1 LQTFTR
7 FFRLEHRTLNIER
20 RTLTKEERIVTQHKL
35 TPWLFLAFPLA
46 LYLIWVIGPAVYTM
60 YLSLTEWDGLS
71 KPVFSGLYNFR
82 LLFDDPVFIKSLL
95 NNLKWLVIFILMPV
109 ILGLTLAMI
118 LNKGIQGD
126 KFFKAAIYSPMI
138 LSPAVIGLIW
148 SWIYE
153 PAGGLLNTTLHAL
166 GLKFLTGGWLSD
178 PGLVLY
184 CIIAAAAWR
193 HTGYVM
199 ILYLTG
205 LKGISPTVIEAAR
218 VDGATGWRL
227 FLHILFPLLKPSTI
241 IVIVVTIIESLRAF
255 DMVNIM
261 TQGGPFNSSNVLANF
276 MYIEAFKNYRMGYGA
291 AIAVIL
297 FLIMFVFIVMY
308 LREVVQSEVRDM

>member
-1 LQTFTR
+1 MT
-7 FFRLEHRTLNIER
+7 E
-20 RTLTKEERIVTQHKL
+20 KKL
-35 TPWLFLAFPLA
+35 TPWMFLAIPLL
-46 LYLIWVIGPAVYTM
+46 LYLIWVIGPALYTM
-60 YLSLTEWDGLS
+60 YLSLAEWDGLS
-71 KPVFSGLYNFR
+71 DPTFVGLENFR
-82 LLFDDPVFIKSLL
+82 LLFFEDDVFMTSLL
-95 NNLKWLVIFILMPV
+95 NNVKWLIIFLVIPV
-109 ILGLTLAMI
+109 ILGLSLAMI
-118 LNKGIQGD
+118 LNKAIYGE

-153 PAGGLLNTTLHAL
+153 PAGGLLNTTLSAVGMKSIVSAML
-166 GLKFLTGGWLSD
+166 GLSAGANPGWLSD
-178 PGLVLY
+178 PNVVLY

-205 LKGISPTVIEAAR
+205 LKGIPADVIEAAK
-218 VDGATGWRL
+218 VDGATGWTL
-227 FLHILFPLLKPSTI
+227 FWYILLPLLKPSTI

-291 AIAVIL
+291 AIAVVL
-297 FLIMFVFIVMY
+297 FIIMFGFIVVY
-308 LREVVQSEVRDM
+308 LREVVKSEADLS

>member
-1 LQTFTR
+1 MT
-7 FFRLEHRTLNIER
+7 EKKI
-20 RTLTKEERIVTQHKL
+20 
-35 TPWLFLAFPLA
+35 TPWLFLGIPLI
-46 LYLIWVIGPAVYTM
+46 LYFLWVVGPALYTM

-71 KPVFSGLYNFR
+71 APVFIGFDNFR
-82 LLFDDPVFIKSLL
+82 LLFFDDDVFIKSLV
-95 NNLKWLVIFILMPV
+95 NNIKWLIIFILAPV
-109 ILGLTLAMI
+109 TLGLSLALM
-118 LNKGIQGD
+118 LNKAIHGD

-148 SWIYE
+148 GWIYD
-153 PAGGLLNTTLHAL
+153 PAGGLLNTTLSVVGLKGLVAALL
-166 GLKFLTGGWLSD
+166 GLSKGANPGWLSD
-178 PGLVLY
+178 PDAVLY

-218 VDGATGWRL
+218 VDGATGWKL
-227 FLHILFPLLKPSTI
+227 FLYVLFPLLKPSTI
-241 IVIVVTIIESLRAF
+241 IVVVVTIIESLRSF

-276 MYIEAFKNYRMGYGA
+276 MYMEAFKNYRMGYGA
-291 AIAVIL
+291 AVAVIL
-297 FLIMFVFIVMY
+297 FIIMFVFIVIY
-308 LREVVQSEVRDM
+308 LREVVKSESQ

>member
-1 LQTFTR
+1 MT
-7 FFRLEHRTLNIER
+7 EKKI
-20 RTLTKEERIVTQHKL
+20 

-46 LYLIWVIGPAVYTM
+46 LYLIWVIGPALYTM

-71 KPVFSGLYNFR
+71 KPVFVGLENFR
-82 LLFDDPVFIKSLL
+82 LLFDDPVFIKSLV
-95 NNLKWLVIFILMPV
+95 NNVKWLGIFIAIPV
-109 ILGLTLAMI
+109 VLGLALAMI
-118 LNKGIQGD
+118 LNEEIAGD

-148 SWIYE
+148 GWIYD
-153 PAGGLLNTTLHAL
+153 PAGGLLNTTLNAVGIK
-166 GLKFLTGGWLSD
+166 GLVAFILRLPEGASPGWLSD
-178 PGLVLY
+178 PRAVLY

-205 LKGISPTVIEAAR
+205 LKGIPSDVIEAAS
-218 VDGATGWRL
+218 VDGATGWKL
-227 FLHILFPLLKPSTI
+227 FRYILFPLLKPSTI
-241 IVIVVTIIESLRAF
+241 IVVVVTIIESLRAF

-297 FLIMFVFIVMY
+297 FMIMFGFIVLY
-308 LREVVQSEVRDM
+308 LREVVKAEAESM

>member
-1 LQTFTR
+1 MT
-7 FFRLEHRTLNIER
+7 H
-20 RTLTKEERIVTQHKL
+20 KKL
-35 TPWLFLAFPLA
+35 TPWLFLAFPLT
-46 LYLIWVIGPAVYTM
+46 LYLLWVIGPALYTM

-71 KPVFSGLYNFR
+71 KPAFIGFDNFK
-82 LLFDDPVFIKSLL
+82 LLFDDPVFMKSLI
-95 NNLKWLVIFILMPV
+95 NNVKWLLIFIVLPV
-109 ILGLTLAMI
+109 SLGLALAMV
-118 LNKGIQGD
+118 LNKEIHAD

-148 SWIYE
+148 GWMYD
-153 PAGGLLNTTLHAL
+153 PRGGLINTTFTAL
-166 GLKFLTGGWLSD
+166 GLKFLTSGWLSN
-178 PGLVLY
+178 PRQVLY

-205 LKGISPTVIEAAR
+205 LKGIPQEVIEAAR
-218 VDGATGWRL
+218 VDGATGWNFFIR
-227 FLHILFPLLKPSTI
+227 ILFPLLKPSTI
-241 IVIVVTIIESLRAF
+241 IVVVVTIIESLRAF

-297 FLIMFVFIVMY
+297 FIIMFFFIVLY
-308 LREVVQSEVRDM
+308 LREVVKSEAQ

>member
-1 LQTFTR
+1 MT
-7 FFRLEHRTLNIER
+7 EKKI
-20 RTLTKEERIVTQHKL
+20 
-35 TPWLFLAFPLA
+35 TPWLFLGLPLI
-46 LYLIWVIGPAVYTM
+46 LYFLWVVGPALYTM

-71 KPVFSGLYNFR
+71 APVFIGFDNFR
-82 LLFDDPVFIKSLL
+82 LLFFDDDVFIKSLV
-95 NNLKWLVIFILMPV
+95 NNIKWLIIFILAPV
-109 ILGLTLAMI
+109 TLGLSLALM
-118 LNKGIQGD
+118 LNKAIHGD

-148 SWIYE
+148 GWIYD
-153 PAGGLLNTTLHAL
+153 PAGGLLNTTLSVV
-166 GLKFLTGGWLSD
+166 GLKGLVAALFGLSKGANPGWLSD
-178 PGLVLY
+178 PDAVLY

-218 VDGATGWRL
+218 VDGATGWKL
-227 FLHILFPLLKPSTI
+227 FLYVLFPLLKPSTI
-241 IVIVVTIIESLRAF
+241 IVAVVTIIESLRSF

-276 MYIEAFKNYRMGYGA
+276 MYMEAFKNYRMGYGA
-291 AIAVIL
+291 AVAVIL
-297 FLIMFVFIVMY
+297 FIIMFVFIVIY
-308 LREVVQSEVRDM
+308 LREVVKSESQ